1 MRKVMLL
8 GFLLLVTIISACSVH
23 NAARRGELAE
33 YEVTNTHAE
42 LEEGDFI
49 YRLVTERGEYNQG
62 DRVTLYA
69 ELEYIGEKD
78 EVTIYHAAS
87 PFHFPIVEKVRNYK
101 VDYFMNEPLVSTVL
115 KKGEP
120 YQEEYK
126 GSGGY
131 SSEDDKQYVA
141 FVQKI
146 AENQFPSGYYVVSG
160 FADFFLADEEGQ
172 KKKGFQMNA
181 QIDFKVLPQ

>member
-1 MRKVMLL
+1 MRKVMILV
-8 GFLLLVTIISACSVH
+8 FLLLVTIISACSVQ
-23 NAARRGELAE
+23 NDVRKSELAE

-42 LEEGDFI
+42 LEEGNFI
-49 YRLVTERGEYNQG
+49 YRLVTVRGEYNQG
-62 DRVTLYA
+62 DRVTIYA
-69 ELEYIGEKD
+69 ELEYIGEKE

-87 PFHFPIVEKVRNYK
+87 PFHFPMVEKVRNFK
-101 VDYFMNEPLVSTVL
+101 VDYFMNEPLVNTVL

-120 YQEEYK
+120 YKEEYK

-131 SSEDDKQYVA
+131 SSEDDKVYVD

-146 AENQFPSGYYVVSG
+146 AENQFPNGYYVVNG
-160 FADFFLADEEGQ
+160 FADFFLTDEDGQ